1 MKVCLF
7 CRVTKKTR
15 KDARLC
21 EPPLLL
27 LYALMRKQCIGGGR
41 YCPNEAPAR
50 AASPPTGNITQRP
63 FGLGGPLGA

>member
-1 MKVCLF
+1 MKVCLL

-27 LYALMRKQCIGGGR
+27 LYALRKRCIR
-41 YCPNEAPAR
+41 R
-50 AASPPTGNITQRP
+50 
-63 FGLGGPLGA
+63 GALLP

>member
-27 LYALMRKQCIGGGR
+27 LRPYALMRKLCIR
-41 YCPNEAPAR
+41 R
-50 AASPPTGNITQRP
+50 
-63 FGLGGPLGA
+63 GALLP